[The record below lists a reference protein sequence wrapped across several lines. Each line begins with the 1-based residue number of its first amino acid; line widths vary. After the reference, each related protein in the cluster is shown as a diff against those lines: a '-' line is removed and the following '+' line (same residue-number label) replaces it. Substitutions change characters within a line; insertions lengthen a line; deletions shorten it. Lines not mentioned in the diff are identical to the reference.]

1 MLRVAATTR
10 SKHFNPLPP
19 CGGRLYVKRLTN
31 TEWVISIHS
40 LLAEGDQEVADEL
53 NAMLI
58 FQSTPSLRRETRRT
72 SCRSRRREISIHS
85 LLAEGDRGTYATL
98 CGLKISIHSLLAE
111 GDQSTSR
118 AVSVDISDFNP
129 LPPCGGRH
137 VHDLCNARAT
147 HISIHSLL
155 AEGDCEHC
163 GEEIMDGISIHSLL
177 AEGDEEDEKN
187 EGLQD
192 HFNPLPPCGGRLRAL
207 RRRNHGWYFNP
218 LPPCGG
224 RRGNELA
231 RYAEAKFQSTP
242 SLRRET
248 AKKR

>member
-177 AEGDEEDEKN
+177 AEGDGATN
-187 EGLQD
+187 WHATPRQN
-192 HFNPLPPCGGRLRAL
+192 FNPLPPCGGRPRRSDSANLR
-207 RRRNHGWYFNP
+207 HDFNP

-224 RRGNELA
+224 RPGRGL
-231 RYAEAKFQSTP
+231 F
-242 SLRRET
+242 
-248 AKKR
+248 